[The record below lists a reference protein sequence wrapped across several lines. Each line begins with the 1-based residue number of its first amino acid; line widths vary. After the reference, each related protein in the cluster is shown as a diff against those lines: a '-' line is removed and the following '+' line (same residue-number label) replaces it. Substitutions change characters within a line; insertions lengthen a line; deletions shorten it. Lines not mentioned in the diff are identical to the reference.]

1 MPKAYYFYTVNYL
14 GCVNPDNDI
23 KFIYY
28 IFTVFCEIFHKIKFA
43 SFTHIQ

>member
-1 MPKAYYFYTVNYL
+1 MPKAYYFYIVNYL

-28 IFTVFCEIFHKIKFA
+28 INIVILNGLLYFAKYFTK
-43 SFTHIQ
+43 